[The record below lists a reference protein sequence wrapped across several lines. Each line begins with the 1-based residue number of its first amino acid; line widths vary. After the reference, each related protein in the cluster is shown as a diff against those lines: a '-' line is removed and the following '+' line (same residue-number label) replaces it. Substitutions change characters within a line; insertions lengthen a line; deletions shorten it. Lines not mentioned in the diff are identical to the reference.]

1 MSAFSL
7 EPPSVV
13 ACLTA
18 AFLLSEECCDAALD
32 FAENFESSDVLPVD
46 WFGTED
52 LLPLLLDPALLEGD
66 DSGVSS
72 TMPLSKEMT
81 LGLLL
86 N

>member
-1 MSAFSL
+1 M
-7 EPPSVV
+7 
-13 ACLTA
+13 A

-32 FAENFESSDVLPVD
+32 FAENFESNDVFPVD
-46 WFGTED
+46 CLGTED
-52 LLPLLLDPALLEGD
+52 LLLLLLDSALLEGD

-72 TMPLSKEMT
+72 STTLSMEMT